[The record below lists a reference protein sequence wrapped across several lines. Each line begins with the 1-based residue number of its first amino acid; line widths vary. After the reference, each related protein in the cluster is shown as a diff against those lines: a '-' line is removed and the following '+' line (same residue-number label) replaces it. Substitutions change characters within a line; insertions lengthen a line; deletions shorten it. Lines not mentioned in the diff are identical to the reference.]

1 MFFPYI
7 SSSAFI
13 SSLQDVAMAGESLVG
28 GGQPTEQ
35 EAVTPELRHRGGP
48 PTSALFGPLRSVKW
62 QLPGLQSTSLS
73 FL

>member
-13 SSLQDVAMAGESLVG
+13 RSLQDIAMAGESLVG
-28 GGQPTEQ
+28 ERQLSEQ
-35 EAVTPELRHRGGP
+35 EAVTPELHHCGGP
-48 PTSALFGPLRSVKW
+48 PTSALLGPCGSVKW